1 MTNKTLNLVG
11 TFEKSSS
18 DDDVLKIKGYANTT
32 VKDRSGDIIE
42 QAAWLKGGMD
52 NYLKNPIVLAYH
64 NHSKPIGTTVDYSIT
79 DKGLEVVAEISS
91 AAGDVYSLI
100 KDGILKTFSVGFSI
114 KDADYDREDDVFYI
128 KDLELLEISVVS
140 VPANQDSTFSIA
152 KALGDEDYAEFK
164 KEYIEAEETETIV
177 DESSEASNETI
188 LKEKLKMD
196 KLEELT
202 LKMEA
207 MEKAAADKAI
217 AEQVAIEAEVKA
229 TQEADTK
236 AAQKAQATHIEVIST
251 GVERLEAEVA
261 KRAADSEASLK
272 DILDGLHAEL
282 KENKDELEALRV
294 SKMQFATP
302 EEVNAIT
309 SEEKMN
315 SVLLSKILRRDMKG
329 TKYFDNLVTKSGRQH
344 GVDDADWE
352 TEFNSNV
359 YDVAKQSLV
368 VAPMFDNITMST
380 ETMRIPTNP
389 GAGVGEWIHS
399 GSYRGAASTGSEA
412 STNLNEISLTA
423 HKLVTKEY
431 IGYEENEDAL
441 LPILPIVRG
450 HMAQRIANSIDTA
463 LLRGTGVTVA
473 GGTFN
478 PIRGLAAWATTA
490 ATKTPKAS
498 TAKVAAID
506 FAAARRAMGLH
517 GQNPGE
523 LVYVV
528 SPTVYYDLIDDATF
542 TSADKVTDSQ
552 LMQIKGYV
560 GSISGSKVIVSD
572 KFEAAAAGKAHSVI
586 VNTSYFKTGTLRGL
600 MTESD
605 RSVEEQKSII
615 VSSMRT
621 GFIGLDQASATTA
634 NGVALLK
641 YS

>member
-11 TFEKSSS
+11 TFEKSIG

-64 NHSKPIGTTVDYSIT
+64 NHSKPIGTTVDYSVT

-114 KDADYDREDDVFYI
+114 KDADYNREDDVFYI

-152 KALGDEDYAEFK
+152 KALGEDYAEFK

-207 MEKAAADKAI
+207 MEKAAADKAT

-229 TQEADTK
+229 TQEAETK
-236 AAQKAQATHIEVIST
+236 AVEEKKTAQIEVIST

-261 KRAADSEASLK
+261 KRMEDNEASLK
-272 DILDGLHAEL
+272 DLIEGLHAEL
-282 KENKDELEALRV
+282 KENKDEMEALRN
-294 SKMQFATP
+294 SKMQFATQA
-302 EEVNAIT
+302 EVNAIT

-315 SVLLSKILRRDMKG
+315 SVLLAKILRRDMKD
-329 TKYFDNLVTKSGRQH
+329 TKYYDNLVIKSGREH
-344 GVDDADWE
+344 GVADVDWE
-352 TEFNSNV
+352 TEFNANV
-359 YDVAKQSLV
+359 YDVATQSLV
-368 VAPMFDNITMST
+368 VAPLFDNISMTT
-380 ETMRIPTNP
+380 ENMRIPVNP
-389 GAGVGEWIHS
+389 GASTGEWIHS
-399 GSYRGAASTGSEA
+399 GSYRGAGSTGTA
-412 STNLNEISLTA
+412 TNTNLNEITLVA

-431 IGYEENEDAL
+431 IGYEEDEDAL
-441 LPILPIVRG
+441 IAILPIVRG
-450 HMAQRIANSIDTA
+450 HMAQRIANSMDTA
-463 LLRGTGVTVA
+463 LLRGTGVTAAGVTFDPVRGVA
-473 GGTFN
+473 S
-478 PIRGLAAWATTA
+478 WATAA
-490 ATKTPKAS
+490 ATKTPKAV
-498 TAKVAAID
+498 TAKIAAGD

-523 LVYVV
+523 LVYIV

-542 TSADKVTDSQ
+542 TSADKVTDAQ
-552 LMQIKGYV
+552 LVQIKGFV
-560 GSISGSKVIVSD
+560 GSIAGSKVIVSD
-572 KFEAAAAGKAHSVI
+572 KFEAAATGKAHSVI
-586 VNTSYFKTGTLRGL
+586 VNTKYFKTGTLRGL
-600 MTESD
+600 ITESD
-605 RSVEEQKSII
+605 RSIEEQKSIV

-621 GFIGLDQASATTA
+621 GFIGLDQVTATTA
-634 NGVALLK
+634 SGVALLK
-641 YS
+641 YT